1 MRQSLRMFAAMILM
15 ASSVAAHAGQTEY
28 DPAKVSDSLK
38 AVFKFGSVSTTKALN
53 ANTVTLLSGTIGG
66 TYVQFGADLASV
78 LDDGG
83 NLRVLP
89 IIGRGSVQ
97 SVADILFL
105 KGVDLGIVR
114 TDTLDYLEKK
124 GFANDIKKRF
134 TYVTKLYNE
143 EMQVVA
149 PKTIKTLNDL
159 EGKTVSVDL
168 PNGGTFV
175 TALTVFER
183 LGIKANFVYIEQRI
197 AMEKLKKGDLD
208 AVIVVGGKPYLSVTT
223 FNNDG
228 RFHLAAVDYSKPLQ
242 SDYLPATLTSK
253 DYPNLI
259 AEGETVDTIA
269 VPSVLAVYNW
279 PPNTER
285 SRKLALF
292 VDAFF
297 TKFAALQN
305 PPFHPKWKEVSLS
318 APLAG
323 WNRLP
328 LAQQWLDK
336 HGVEPLKRRFEAF
349 QQENPAAANIKS
361 EADKEAPFRQFQAW
375 DARAQFQAWDAR
387 AQMGSEVD
395 SDKVRDRDQS
405 ATRAAPPRD
414 PPRRSHLARRALG
427 RLIEQGAVTEAF
439 QQENPAAANIKS
451 EADKEA
457 LLQFQAWDAR
467 APFQAWDA
475 RAQFQAWDARA
486 QMGSEVDSDKVRDRD
501 QSATQAAPPRDP
513 PRRSRALGRLIEQGA
528 VTEAFQQENPAAA
541 NIKSEA
547 DKEALLQFQAWDARA
562 PFQAWDARAQFQ
574 AWDARAQ
581 MGSEVDSDKVRD
593 RDQSATRAA
602 PPRDPPRRSH
612 LARRAL
618 GRLIEQGA
626 VTGCEHQGHH
636 RDRADP
642 DGCNRASEEAWGNPF
657 PSATPPPGAT
667 QGISTTDHPS
677 SDFPE
682 RQYVFR

>member
-1 MRQSLRMFAAMILM
+1 VRQYLRMFTAMIMM
-15 ASSVAAHAGQTEY
+15 ASGVAAHAQQTEY

-38 AVFKFGSVSTTKALN
+38 AIFQFGSVSTTKALN
-53 ANTVTLLSGTIGG
+53 ANTVTLLTGTIGG

-78 LDDGG
+78 LDDDG

-97 SVADILFL
+97 GVADILFL

-114 TDTLDYLEKK
+114 ADTLDYLEKK
-124 GFANDIKKRF
+124 GFAKDIKKQF

-149 PKTIKTLNDL
+149 PKAIKSLNDL

-208 AVIVVGGKPYLSVTT
+208 AVIVVGGKPYVSVTT

-259 AEGETVDTIA
+259 PEGETVETIA
-269 VPSVLAVYNW
+269 VPSVLAAYNW
-279 PPNTER
+279 APNTER
-285 SRKLALF
+285 RRKLALF

-297 TKFAALQN
+297 TKFAALQD
-305 PPFHPKWKEVSLS
+305 PPFHPKWKEVSLT

-336 HGVEPLKRRFEAF
+336 HGVVRQRFEAF
-349 QQENPAAANIKS
+349 LQENPAAANI
-361 EADKEAPFRQFQAW
+361 E
-375 DARAQFQAWDAR
+375 
-387 AQMGSEVD
+387 
-395 SDKVRDRDQS
+395 
-405 ATRAAPPRD
+405 
-414 PPRRSHLARRALG
+414 
-427 RLIEQGAVTEAF
+427 
-439 QQENPAAANIKS
+439 S

-457 LLQFQAWDAR
+457 LFRQFQAWEAGR
-467 APFQAWDA
+467 N
-475 RAQFQAWDARA
+475 ARA
-486 QMGSEVDSDKVRDRD
+486 QMGSQVDSEKVRDRD
-501 QSATQAAPPRDP
+501 HASQSATQAAPPRHP
-513 PRRSRALGRLIEQGA
+513 PRRSHPARRALSTLTEQGA
-528 VTEAFQQENPAAA
+528 VTE
-541 NIKSEA
+541 
-547 DKEALLQFQAWDARA
+547 
-562 PFQAWDARAQFQ
+562 
-574 AWDARAQ
+574 
-581 MGSEVDSDKVRD
+581 
-593 RDQSATRAA
+593 
-602 PPRDPPRRSH
+602 
-612 LARRAL
+612 
-618 GRLIEQGA
+618 
-626 VTGCEHQGHH
+626 CEHHGYR

-642 DGCNRASEEAWGNPF
+642 DGCNRAGEEAWRNPF
-657 PSATPPPGAT
+657 SGAT
-667 QGISTTDHPS
+667 LGISSTDRPS
-677 SDFPE
+677 SGFPG
-682 RQYVFR
+682 R

>member
-1 MRQSLRMFAAMILM
+1 MRQYLRMFAAMILM
-15 ASSVAAHAGQTEY
+15 ASGVAAQAEQTDY
-28 DPAKVSDSLK
+28 DPGKVSDSLK
-38 AVFKFGSVSTTKALN
+38 AIFQFGSVSTKKALN
-53 ANTVTLLSGTIGG
+53 ANTVTLLTGTIGG

-97 SVADILFL
+97 GVADILFL

-114 TDTLDYLEKK
+114 ADTLDYLEKK
-124 GFANDIKKRF
+124 GFANDIKKQF

-149 PKTIKTLNDL
+149 PKTIKSLNDL

-208 AVIVVGGKPYLSVTT
+208 AVIVVGGKPYVSVTT

-259 AEGETVDTIA
+259 PEGETVETIA
-269 VPSVLAVYNW
+269 VPSVLAAYNW
-279 PPNTER
+279 APNTER
-285 SRKLALF
+285 RRKLALF

-305 PPFHPKWKEVSLS
+305 PPFHPKWKEVSLP

-336 HGVEPLKRRFEAF
+336 HGVEPVKRRFEAF
-349 QQENPAAANIKS
+349 LQENPAAANIQS
-361 EADKEAPFRQFQAW
+361 EADKESLFRQFQTWEAG
-375 DARAQFQAWDAR
+375 RNAR
-387 AQMGSEVD
+387 AQMGSQVD
-395 SDKVRDRDQS
+395 SKKVQGRDHASQS
-405 ATRAAPPRD
+405 ATQAALPRH
-414 PPRRSHLARRALG
+414 PPRRSHPARRALTT
-427 RLIEQGAVTEAF
+427 LTEQGAVTE
-439 QQENPAAANIKS
+439 
-451 EADKEA
+451 
-457 LLQFQAWDAR
+457 
-467 APFQAWDA
+467 
-475 RAQFQAWDARA
+475 
-486 QMGSEVDSDKVRDRD
+486 
-501 QSATQAAPPRDP
+501 
-513 PRRSRALGRLIEQGA
+513 
-528 VTEAFQQENPAAA
+528 
-541 NIKSEA
+541 
-547 DKEALLQFQAWDARA
+547 
-562 PFQAWDARAQFQ
+562 
-574 AWDARAQ
+574 
-581 MGSEVDSDKVRD
+581 
-593 RDQSATRAA
+593 
-602 PPRDPPRRSH
+602 
-612 LARRAL
+612 
-618 GRLIEQGA
+618 
-626 VTGCEHQGHH
+626 CEHHGYR

-642 DGCNRASEEAWGNPF
+642 DACNRASEENPRRKALF
-657 PSATPPPGAT
+657 DLVLETCGLRRLDVDAIAAITRASNFLAAR
-667 QGISTTDHPS
+667 
-677 SDFPE
+677 DFA
-682 RQYVFR
+682 FTA